1 MAWQS
6 GSEFG
11 GESPAL
17 GVAGARLLAG
27 CLIALALMGCQNQ
40 ECEAARLE
48 LAQTWETLRNTA
60 TSRKQIPEGADLTK
74 AEEDT
79 RIRVWTDIEQE
90 AELVRS
96 SFQTPQV
103 TWSSAD
109 KARADIGRAFKPLE
123 PNNDPMTRGFALT
136 LNDADKR
143 LERFRQTCR

>member
-1 MAWQS
+1 M
-6 GSEFG
+6 
-11 GESPAL
+11 
-17 GVAGARLLAG
+17 GVA
-27 CLIALALMGCQNQ
+27 LIGVALIGCQNR

-48 LAQTWETLRNTA
+48 IAQTWETLRNTA

-90 AELVRS
+90 AELLRS

-109 KARADIGRAFKPLE
+109 KARADIGRSFRPLE
-123 PNNDPMTRGFALT
+123 ANSDPMTRGFALT
-136 LNDADKR
+136 LDAADKR
-143 LERFRQTCR
+143 LAHFRQTCR